1 MAGIPAMPE
10 GGLNLFSNIT
20 MKTDNKASLGAKFDK
35 EENVLITQFNAGT
48 EATEFKDAKGSS
60 NLNGLKNKSGY
71 VFSFTHKVDSWT
83 AQDEKTGIE
92 SSGFWATVNLSKVP
106 GGSTENSIKVGM
118 DGEALKL
125 VVLKTGKTLIDIKT
139 PVERPKR

>member
-1 MAGIPAMPE
+1 M
-10 GGLNLFSNIT
+10 
-20 MKTDNKASLGAKFDK
+20 
-35 EENVLITQFNAGT
+35 
-48 EATEFKDAKGSS
+48 
-60 NLNGLKNKSGY
+60 NGLKNKSGY

-139 PVERPKR
+139 PVERQNGKEYNIAIVHGKNWIKVYLNNELKLVATDLPTYNVAFNFKMMNIHGRV